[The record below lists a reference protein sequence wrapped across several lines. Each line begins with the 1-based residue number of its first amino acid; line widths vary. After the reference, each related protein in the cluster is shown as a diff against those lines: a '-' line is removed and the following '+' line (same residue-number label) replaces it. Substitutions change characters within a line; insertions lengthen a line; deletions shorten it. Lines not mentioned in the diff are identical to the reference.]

1 MLGLPQAPGGR
12 QEITHQTGRPGQ
24 GSAQPANPLTHDHW
38 GEGWSQGLPPPS
50 CSELPPNSEEVGV
63 WRRWSLLGSGT
74 TYHFESRI
82 GTMRGPEL
90 KAQRL
95 PDSVIVLLIIKHLGR
110 CCVTWLP

>member
-1 MLGLPQAPGGR
+1 M
-12 QEITHQTGRPGQ
+12 
-24 GSAQPANPLTHDHW
+24 
-38 GEGWSQGLPPPS
+38 
-50 CSELPPNSEEVGV
+50 

-74 TYHFESRI
+74 TCLFESRI

-110 CCVTWLP
+110 CCHLVAISLWITENVSCQPSLRK